1 MYGFQ
6 QKKDQLT
13 EPVRVLLLRCVQAV
27 QRDYPDA
34 RIVLYGSRARGE
46 ATPESD
52 VDLLVLLDAAV
63 SPQERARIHDTF
75 YEIGLEC
82 DLVISTII
90 ESVPHWERPIC
101 RATPLYQAIQTEGIL
116 LS

>member
-1 MYGFQ
+1 MYGFH

-13 EPVRVLLLRCVQAV
+13 EPVRVLLLRCIQAV
-27 QRDYPDA
+27 HRDHPDA
-34 RIVLYGSRARGE
+34 QIVLYGSRARGE

-52 VDLLVLLDAAV
+52 VDLLVLLNSEI
-63 SPQERARIHDTF
+63 SPQERSRIHDTL
-75 YEIGLEC
+75 YVIGLEC

-90 ESVPHWERPIC
+90 KSVPYWERPIS

-116 LS
+116 LP

>member
-1 MYGFQ
+1 MYGYH

-27 QRDYPDA
+27 QRDHPDA

-52 VDLLVLLDAAV
+52 VDLLVLLNSEI
-63 SPQERARIHDTF
+63 SPQEQARIHDTF
-75 YEIGLEC
+75 YEIGLDC

-90 ESVPHWERPIC
+90 KSVPHWERPIS

-116 LS
+116 LP